1 MKARSIIVLLISFF
15 AFNLAQAQVQVKLQ
29 QPPPN
34 QLRAADL
41 WKLTL
46 NNTTRTTYSIRLE
59 GTLDEAGEGRVATGN
74 SGIISLPPGRK
85 SITYDDVKRGG
96 SVNFK
101 SGKWQEAFTRTGN
114 APSGDYTICIYVKSE
129 VDEELGRDCIQQR
142 VEIMSGPILVSPA
155 DGETIPE
162 GQVPIFTWL
171 SPTPAPRDVNY
182 SLKIVEVLGDQSPNE
197 AMQRNTAWF
206 ERRDIRTTTL
216 QYPVGARKFESGKKY
231 AWKVSAVSG
240 RDVVIESVEVFSF
253 ALGKEIEIDKK
264 VTIKL
269 ISPTEERP
277 AQNNRPTF
285 EWKTEPAIEG
295 ITYTIVVREIE
306 EGVDPESG
314 KILFERSG
322 IRETILRYPAE
333 IPALDTAK
341 VYVWKV
347 TGIKDGKVVAV
358 SQLLPIPWPWYICW
372 LIPNPPTQKIC
383 LGSTPQ
389 LCAWAIMFGTGI
401 SGPYTWSLTDPNGP
415 PQTGSSPAGWFAL
428 ICVSPTMPTT
438 PGVYTYTLTVTRG
451 TCTRT
456 VTFTVNVYPNLT
468 AAVLDYPSG
477 NPITDLCWGD
487 DATVNMNGVPPGCSV
502 TWYYRDLPISTWT
515 LLGTGNPY
523 NTNQI
528 KPTCSPGQPFV
539 IREFKGKVSCTNM
552 PTPWPTSC
560 PDDKIVSLQVWC
572 PTQPGTISVS
582 PGTQI
587 CSNNNYPVNV
597 TSTVTGYV
605 GTILGWTV
613 NNSPIPNSA
622 GQSTITYSITSA
634 GNYTFCVQVKNGTCQ
649 QQQACILVKVEDP
662 ITAQITSN
670 KSEVCWGKDAQ
681 LTLTHNG
688 PPGTQVQWQ
697 YQINCAPPWITTG
710 NTGTVQNTNELF
722 GPSYPGIN
730 PPQNPPC
737 VPDKICWRAIVSS
750 PTGICPPTVTAPLT
764 INVIQPPTKPTISP
778 PGPLVKCPNTSVTLT
793 ASTPACGTPPFT
805 YQWYLNGLPVAAGQ
819 TIQATQPGNY
829 FVVVYNKNNCDSA
842 QSKNT
847 VTVRDC
853 STKVVIQGPCTC
865 SSGTAITLTAIPT
878 SFVVP
883 PGPPGNCGPP
893 YTYLWST
900 GATTQ
905 SIIIPCPQQTTTLWV
920 EVTNAMGCKTK
931 VYHTIKRCP

>member
-1 MKARSIIVLLISFF
+1 MALSTWSTRRYILVWMGLCLFSTAVLG
-15 AFNLAQAQVQVKLQ
+15 QVTVKLQ

-46 NNTTRTTYSIRLE
+46 NNTDTTTYRIRLE
-59 GTLDEAGEGRVATGN
+59 GTLDEAAAGRVADGK
-74 SGIISLPPGRK
+74 SGVITLPRGHK
-85 SITYDDVKRGG
+85 IITYDDVKRGG

-101 SGKWQEAFTRTGN
+101 AGRWRDAFTRTGN
-114 APSGDYTICIYVKSE
+114 APSGDYTICIYVKTE
-129 VDEELGRDCIQQR
+129 AGDELGRDCIQQT
-142 VEIMSGPILVSPA
+142 VEIVSAPTLISPA

-162 GQVPIFTWL
+162 GQLPNFTWL
-171 SPTPAPRDVNY
+171 PPTPAPRDVKY
-182 SLKIVEVLGDQSPNE
+182 SLKIVEVLGNQSPNE
-197 AMQRNTAWF
+197 AMQRNAAWF
-206 ERRDIRTTTL
+206 EKGDIRTTTF
-216 QYPVGARKFESGKKY
+216 QYPTSAKKLEKGKKY
-231 AWKVSAVSG
+231 AWG
-240 RDVVIESVEVFSF
+240 IEVDAIRSEIFSF
-253 ALGKEIEIDKK
+253 NIGKEIKHEEK
-264 VTIKL
+264 VVIKL

-285 EWKTEPAIEG
+285 EWKTEPTIEG

-306 EGVDPESG
+306 EGVDPESW
-314 KILFERSG
+314 KILFERIG

-333 IPALDTAK
+333 VPPLDTAK

-347 TGIKDGKVVAV
+347 AGIKNAKVIAV
-358 SQLLPIPWPWYICW
+358 SQLLPIPWTWYFCL
-372 LIPNPPTQKIC
+372 LIPFPQAQSICVGTQ
-383 LGSTPQ
+383 LQ
-389 LCAWAIMFGTGI
+389 LNAWAIMFGAGI
-401 SGPYTWSLTDPNGP
+401 SGPFNWNLINPNNTT
-415 PQTGSSPAGWFAL
+415 QSGSQPSFV
-428 ICVSPTMPTT
+428 ISVSPSYQPATA
-438 PGVYTYTLTVTRG
+438 GIYTYILTVQRG
-451 TCTRT
+451 NCTKT
-456 VTFTVNVYPNLT
+456 VTFTINVYPNLT

-477 NPITDLCWGD
+477 ATITELCWGD
-487 DATVNMNGVPPGCSV
+487 DATLNMNGVPPGCSV
-502 TWYYRDLPISTWT
+502 TWSYRDLPSLSWIP
-515 LLGTGNPY
+515 LGTGNPY

-528 KPTCSPGQPFV
+528 KPTCSPGQPFT
-539 IREFKGKVSCTNM
+539 IREFKGVVSCTNM

-560 PDDKIVSLQVWC
+560 PNEKIVSLKVWC
-572 PTQPGTISVS
+572 PTQPGTITVS

-597 TSTVTGYV
+597 TLTVTGHV
-605 GTILGWTV
+605 GNILGWTV
-613 NNSPIPNSA
+613 NNNSIPNSA

-662 ITAQITSN
+662 FNAQITSN
-670 KSEVCWGKDAQ
+670 KNEVCWGDDAT

-688 PPGTQVQWQ
+688 PPGTQIQWQ
-697 YQINCAPPWITTG
+697 YQINCAGPWTTTG
-710 NTGTVQNTNELF
+710 NSGTVQNTNELF
-722 GPSYPGIN
+722 GPSYPPVN
-730 PPQNPPC
+730 AC
-737 VPDKICWRAIVSS
+737 VVNKICWRAIVTS
-750 PTGICPPTVTAPLT
+750 PTGICPPTTAGPLT
-764 INVIQPPTKPTISP
+764 INVIQPPTAPTISP
-778 PGPLVKCPNTSVTLT
+778 PGPIVKCPVTSVSLT
-793 ASTPACGTPPFT
+793 ASMPSCGTPPFT
-805 YQWYLNGLPVAAGQ
+805 YQWYLNGLPVATGQ

-865 SSGTAITLTAIPT
+865 SSGTTITLTAIPT

-905 SIIIPCPQQTTTLWV
+905 SITIPCPQQTTTLWV
-920 EVTNAMGCKTK
+920 QVTNAMGCTTK